1 MINEII
7 YETGYKPASS
17 IVTKAITDC
26 ISSLKIFQSTIP
38 KSATEMIVPI
48 HVIREKGIG
57 NA

>member
-7 YETGYKPASS
+7 YEIGYKPASS
-17 IVTKAITDC
+17 IVIKAITDC
-26 ISSLKIFQSTIP
+26 IISLKIFQFTIP

-48 HVIREKGIG
+48 HVIRENGIG